1 MGYFTPAARLAL
13 ALAALAA
20 FVASGAKAQI
30 AVPSGVYVRGE
41 AGVAFHE
48 DVNFT
53 DLHTTAPDCFLCGGT
68 AAIPA
73 GTSGIFGGAVG
84 LRLNEIARTDLSVD
98 YLTSATINGQ
108 NGANPP
114 TTLSSRFN
122 SLVVLANGYLDFPEF
137 PRGVLGPFI
146 PYVGGG
152 LGFAQNSLGAISGT
166 TDAAGTYTLSGRNRT
181 TFAYAFGLG
190 VSYPVAPRFTID
202 FGYRFFD
209 LGDLETGTSLVQKG
223 ATVQVTGARSD
234 GISVQTVIAGLRYE
248 L

>member
-1 MGYFTPAARLAL
+1 MGYFTPAVRWAL

-20 FVASGAKAQI
+20 FGAPDAKAQI
-30 AVPSGVYVRGE
+30 AVPAGVYVRGE

-68 AAIPA
+68 AATPA

-84 LRLNEIARTDLSVD
+84 LRLNEIARADLSVD
-98 YLTSATINGQ
+98 YMTSATISGENG
-108 NGANPP
+108 GTPP
-114 TTLSSRFN
+114 TTVSSKFN

-137 PRGVLGPFI
+137 PPGVLGPFT
-146 PYVGGG
+146 PYVDGG

-166 TDAAGTYTLSGRNRT
+166 TGAAGAYTLSGRNQT
-181 TFAYAFGLG
+181 TFAYALGLG
-190 VSYPVAPRFTID
+190 VSYPLAPRFTVD

-209 LGDLETGTSLVQKG
+209 LGDLETGRSLTQKG

-234 GISVQTVIAGLRYE
+234 GVSVQTVIAGLRYE